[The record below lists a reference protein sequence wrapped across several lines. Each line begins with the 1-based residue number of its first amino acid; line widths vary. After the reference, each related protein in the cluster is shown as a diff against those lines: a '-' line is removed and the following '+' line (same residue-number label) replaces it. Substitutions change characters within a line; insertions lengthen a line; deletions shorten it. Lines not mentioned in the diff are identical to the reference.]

1 MIIASWGV
9 GEEEGCKIRTQIFFV
24 CSSGK
29 YFSSKVIAGL
39 LCVAN
44 SMFGVFSSYK
54 EVKSLVLVH
63 TAVSLL
69 LLVVLVMS
77 GVIAYVFRDQIETNM
92 KAGLMSDLR
101 RYQPGS
107 SSPVTTAWDRTQAR
121 LECCGI
127 KTIQVEEPW
136 QIWQYNSAVNPGAG
150 EGVRVPSSCCRPGE
164 DCQQDIT
171 PHGVWTDDCYVK
183 VHTLLTCWSYLLENL
198 TLQPYIYPYKPF
210 LNSR

>member
-1 MIIASWGV
+1 M
-9 GEEEGCKIRTQIFFV
+9 FV
-24 CSSGK
+24 LSGK
-29 YFSSKVIAGL
+29 YFSLKVIAGL

-150 EGVRVPSSCCRPGE
+150 EGVSVPSSCCRPGE

-183 VHTLLTCWSYLLENL
+183 VHTLLTCWCYLVENL
-198 TLQPYIYPYKPF
+198 TLLLYIYPYKPV